1 MASYQ
6 VHIRERAR
14 KEIRQLPG
22 NFRQRVLHKLRA
34 LEQVPRPVDST
45 ALDIAD
51 TTMNLPADTELR
63 RIRLD
68 GWRIVYLV
76 DDDIYLIT
84 VLTVRRRPPYQYDDL
99 RLLLDEE

>member
-14 KEIRQLPG
+14 TEIRQLPG
-22 NFRQRVLHKLRA
+22 NFRQRTMRRLRE
-34 LEQVPRPVDST
+34 LEQTPCPVDST
-45 ALDIAD
+45 ALDVTNTAI
-51 TTMNLPADTELR
+51 NLPAYTELR

-68 GWRIVYLV
+68 GWRIVYLL
-76 DDDIYLIT
+76 DNDLRLIT

-99 RLLLDEE
+99 SLLIDE